1 MIRNQ
6 GHLSQIPG
14 THWSL
19 AMRIHT
25 AFALLATLLVQA
37 WPPSAPGQDLIEPL
51 RLYTGIRQPM
61 PVVLSMRG
69 RAEMPENGFTIL
81 LLDGEGQ
88 VLDSIEEIEPGPY
101 DLCGLLPE
109 IRNLTRT
116 CRVQVIADGEA
127 IGSPLVVQPMR
138 TPSPVRTVR
147 DVRADGS
154 TRYTRVIGFG
164 DELLDPDSDKD
175 QLEIEAQKES
185 PDWDPGEPM
194 ANTGIRVYPDRD
206 VLLETGFGPIRIAL
220 APEFAP
226 NTAWNFRHLTEG
238 GFYDNTTV
246 HRVVHFERNGNR
258 FVIQGGDPSGTGN
271 GTPGW
276 NLPMERSE
284 LEHDLGVISMARADH
299 PDSAGSQWFICL
311 SREGTRRLDGQ
322 YIAFG
327 WATEGAETI
336 ARIAD
341 VEIADAATGR
351 PTDPPEVYSAKLIPA
366 RPQNPG
372 TPRTTSRIDSWW
384 TPPPTEPARNRPHR
398 TLQTVENHQ
407 KQGKKNH

>member
-1 MIRNQ
+1 
-6 GHLSQIPG
+6 
-14 THWSL
+14 
-19 AMRIHT
+19 MRIHI
-25 AFALLATLLVQA
+25 FLALLTLLIVQGRPTA
-37 WPPSAPGQDLIEPL
+37 VHGQDLIEPQ

-69 RAEMPENGFTIL
+69 RSEVPEGGFTVL

-88 VLDSIEEIEPGPY
+88 VLDSIEGLQPGPY
-101 DLCGLLPE
+101 DLCGILPE

-116 CRVQVIADGEA
+116 CRVQVVADGEA
-127 IGSPLVVQPMR
+127 IGSPLVVQPML
-138 TPSPVRTVR
+138 TPTPVRTVR
-147 DVRADGS
+147 DVRPDG
-154 TRYTRVIGFG
+154 TTPYTRVIGFG
-164 DELLDPDSDKD
+164 DELLDPDSDQD
-175 QLEIEAQKES
+175 RLEIEGQKAS
-185 PDWDPGEPM
+185 PDWDAGEPVVS
-194 ANTGIRVYPDRD
+194 TGIRVYPDRD
-206 VLLETGFGPIRIAL
+206 VLLETGFGQIRIAL

-226 NTAWNFRHLTEG
+226 NTAWNFRHLADG
-238 GFYDNTTV
+238 GFYDDTTV

-311 SREGTRRLDGQ
+311 SRAGTRRLDGQ

-351 PTDPPEVYSAKLIPA
+351 PTDPPEVYSAKLVPA
-366 RPQNPG
+366 RPQDPG
-372 TPRTTSRIDSWW
+372 TARTASRIDNWW
-384 TPPPTEPARNRPHR
+384 TPPPTEPPGRKPR
-398 TLQTVENHQ
+398 
-407 KQGKKNH
+407 